1 MSEQLVTERL
11 VLRALR
17 ADDAQAMFAY
27 RSDPEIMRYQS
38 WEPQSID
45 DVRAFIASVVSLA
58 EPYAPGTWRQLAITI
73 RATGELIGD
82 CGVHVPENAPE
93 QAEFGITLA
102 SAFHGHG
109 YAAETIRA
117 LLRLAFDTLG
127 MHRVFGSIDPR
138 NAASLALMRRTGFRQ
153 EAHFV
158 ESLRF
163 KGGWADDVVFAML
176 AREWRANVARE
187 SRAVD

>member
-1 MSEQLVTERL
+1 MSNELVTERL

-17 ADDAQAMFAY
+17 PDDAETMLAY
-27 RSDPEIMRYQS
+27 RADPDIMRYQS
-38 WEPQSID
+38 WEPQSLD
-45 DVRAFIASVVSLA
+45 DVHAFIAGLA
-58 EPYAPGTWRQLAITI
+58 TSEPYAPGTWRQLAITL

-82 CGVHVPENAPE
+82 CGVHVPQHAPE
-93 QAEFGITLA
+93 QAEFGMSLA

-109 YAAETIRA
+109 YAAEAIQA

-127 MHRVFGSIDPR
+127 KHRVFGSVDPR
-138 NAASLALMRRTGFRQ
+138 NAASVALMRRTGFRQ

-163 KGGWADDVVFAML
+163 KGEWADDVVFALL
-176 AREWRANVARE
+176 AREWRAKVAGQ
-187 SRAVD
+187 